1 MGGRLAM
8 CKVAQPG
15 LRRSAEC
22 ESRPLIFTRVTR
34 RALAIAPVVLV
45 LVAFRV
51 EAQATP
57 VADSTRVVML
67 GTGTPNADP
76 DRSGPAVA
84 IVVDGH
90 AYIVDAGPGVVRR
103 AAAAMK
109 AGTSALRADRL
120 DIVFLT
126 HLHSDHTLGL
136 PDLLFSP
143 WVLGRASP
151 LRVFGPHGTAA
162 MVEHISAAWAED
174 IHIRLTGGEPGN
186 KTGYRAV
193 VTEVDSG
200 VVFRDSNVTVTAF
213 RVAHGTWDEALGY
226 KFVTKDR
233 VIVISGDTHP
243 TEAIVAQCNGCDVLV
258 HEVYVDSTAR
268 VAPQGVRD
276 YYTNFHTSTLELADL
291 ANRARPKLL
300 LLYHQL
306 YSGAGDDNLLREI
319 KTRYAGPVMS
329 AHDLGVY

>member
-1 MGGRLAM
+1 MFVTTAFAF
-8 CKVAQPG
+8 VACQG
-15 LRRSAEC
+15 
-22 ESRPLIFTRVTR
+22 
-34 RALAIAPVVLV
+34 
-45 LVAFRV
+45 
-51 EAQATP
+51 EAQAP
-57 VADSTRVVML
+57 HVVDSTKVVML

-84 IVVDGH
+84 IVVNGR

-103 AAAAMK
+103 AAAAEK
-109 AGTSALRADRL
+109 AGVTALRQPNL

-136 PDLLFSP
+136 PDLLLSP
-143 WVLGRASP
+143 WVSGRSVP

-174 IHIRLTGGEPGN
+174 IHVRLTGGEQGN
-186 KTGYRAV
+186 KTGYHADV
-193 VTEVDSG
+193 HEIDSG
-200 VVFRDSNVTVTAF
+200 MVFRDSNVTVTAF
-213 RVAHGTWDEALGY
+213 RVPHGTWDEALGY

-233 VIVISGDTHP
+233 VIVISGDTRP

-258 HEVYVDSTAR
+258 HEVYVDSTAGL
-268 VAPQGVRD
+268 ASQGTRD
-276 YYTNFHTSTLELADL
+276 YYKNFHTSTLELADL

-306 YSGAGDDNLLREI
+306 YRGGTDDDLVREI
-319 KTRYAGPVMS
+319 KTRYAGLVMS
-329 AHDLGVY
+329 ARDLGVY